1 MADRVVVLS
10 IRVQQNARGGKDPDR
25 SVICSVKGGRS
36 EMIKALSSLQDL
48 RRRIYHKAKSEQTH
62 RFWGLFVH
70 VAKLDTLTEAYQQA
84 KRNGGVP
91 GLDGQTF
98 ADIEASGRDPFLA
111 GLRDELLA
119 GTYHP
124 QPNRAVE
131 IPKEKGKV
139 RKLQIPCIRDRVVK
153 GALKLILEA
162 IFEADFCPNSYGYRP
177 KRSPHQALAEVRRSV
192 LRRMSTVIEVDLARY
207 FDTIRHDLLLQQIAR
222 RVQDPAVL
230 HLVKQILKAG
240 GKRGVPQGGPFSPLA
255 ANIYLNEVDW
265 AFDGIRRQT
274 AQGPYEAVN
283 YHRFADDIVITVSGH
298 QTKRGWAARAL
309 QRLQEHLTRLR
320 VEVNPEKTKVV
331 DLLRGEAFEFL
342 GFELRRVTN
351 RARDGQFIL
360 LTPRKK
366 ARLILKAR
374 VRETLRR
381 GGTTPLKELIA
392 RLNTVLQGWVQYFR
406 VGNASRAF
414 SEIREYVEMKV
425 RSLLTRRKRR
435 RKRSVGWRRWSNEYL
450 YDVLGLFWD
459 WKLSPLPSA
468 STYQ

>member
-1 MADRVVVLS
+1 
-10 IRVQQNARGGKDPDR
+10 
-25 SVICSVKGGRS
+25 
-36 EMIKALSSLQDL
+36 MIKAPSSLQDL
-48 RRRIYHKAKSEQTH
+48 RRQIYRKAKSEQTH

-70 VAKLDTLTEAYQQA
+70 VTKSETLTEAYQQA
-84 KRNGGVP
+84 KRNGGAP

-98 ADIEASGRDPFLA
+98 AEIETGGLAQFLA
-111 GLRDELLA
+111 ALRDELLA

-124 QPNRAVE
+124 QPNRVVE
-131 IPKEKGKV
+131 IPKGEGKV
-139 RKLQIPCIRDRVVK
+139 RKLQIPCIRDRVVQ

-177 KRSPHQALAEVRRSV
+177 KRSPHHALAEVRRSL

-222 RVQDPAVL
+222 RVQDPVVL
-230 HLVKQILKAG
+230 HLVKQILKVG
-240 GKRGVPQGGPFSPLA
+240 GNIGVPQGGPFSPLA

-265 AFDGIRRQT
+265 AFDAIRRQT

-298 QTKRGWAARAL
+298 HTKRGWAARAL
-309 QRLQEHLTRLR
+309 QRLQEHLARLR
-320 VEVNPEKTKVV
+320 VEVNTEKTKVV

-342 GFELRRVTN
+342 GFELRRETN

-366 ARLILKAR
+366 ARLALKAR

-381 GGTTPLKELIA
+381 GGATPLKELIA
-392 RLNTVLQGWVQYFR
+392 HLNIVLQGWVQYFR

-414 SEIREYVEMKV
+414 SEIRDYVEMKV

-450 YDVLGLFWD
+450 YGVLGLFWD

-468 STYQ
+468 RAYQ